1 MDTTEERVL
10 KTSPAAP
17 VTPTDTDNR
26 WNDRTRTLLG
36 DHAVDRLAKSRVL
49 IVGAGGV
56 GGYAAEMLAR
66 SGVGHLTLIDA
77 DNVDITNINRQIIA
91 TRSSVGLPK
100 TELFISRFRD
110 INPDISVKGM
120 QTFLTSD
127 NVAEILDEG
136 YDYIVDAIDT
146 VAPKCALI
154 TEALRRKIPII
165 SSMGAG
171 GRTDPTR
178 VVYSDLWSTA
188 EDGLA
193 RAVRQRLKKNGFTNK
208 RKLKVVCSTEAPS
221 RKAIIDLDLPN
232 KRSSFGTLA
241 TIPSLFGIFLA
252 AEVIRQLS

>member
-17 VTPTDTDNR
+17 VTPTDPDNR

>member
-1 MDTTEERVL
+1 MDSTEERVL
-10 KTSPAAP
+10 KTSPEAP
-17 VTPTDTDNR
+17 VTPADTDNR
-26 WNDRTRTLLG
+26 WDDRTRTLLG
-36 DHAVDRLAKSRVL
+36 DQAVDRLAKSRVL

-120 QTFLTSD
+120 QTFLTPD

-154 TEALRRKIPII
+154 AEALRRKIPII

-178 VVYSDLWSTA
+178 VVYSDLWSTT